1 MFMIVAGF
9 RDESS
14 RMAGRRL
21 VLDFEVFL
29 KMLRRTSGERLSP
42 AQLALW
48 YLMSYVY
55 LFVESAVEA
64 RGSKGGLNRPRLLKF
79 TSTRALDASASLQ
92 SWTVLSWPDLGL
104 GRPEL
109 GCLASRP
116 RSTLCCSPAVFE
128 DILFREWF
136 HRWLRVLQGHPGLHE
151 AVH

>member
-1 MFMIVAGF
+1 MIIVGF
-9 RDESS
+9 LDVSGK
-14 RMAGRRL
+14 MAGRHL

-29 KMLRRTSGERLSP
+29 KMLRRASGERLGP
-42 AQLALW
+42 VQLALL
-48 YLMSYVY
+48 YLVSYVY
-55 LFVESAVEA
+55 LFVESPVEA
-64 RGSKGGLNRPRLLKF
+64 GGAKGGLNRPRLLKF

-92 SWTVLSWPDLGL
+92 SWTVLPWPDLGL

-128 DILFREWF
+128 NILFRDWF
-136 HRWLRVLQGHPGLHE
+136 RSWLRVLQGHPGLHE